1 MDFVIVV
8 NIVMTMIVAQILLPQ
23 ALACPNNFS
32 LTATGRCRYQGPY
45 PMATTPT
52 QGAWRTLPYVKRLD
66 EGLDPRAI
74 ALGHRLFSSRELSYE
89 RNLSCQDCHNPDHAF
104 TDQNPQSIG
113 GSGLALKR
121 NSPSLYNMIFLQRF
135 FWDGRAASPE
145 EQLAGPLF
153 SKDEMNMSPE
163 KLWQRLLE
171 TPDLMAALK
180 EVYPPTLHESS
191 PESPQDWA
199 VRGITD
205 ALVSYQATLLAF
217 DSPYDRWALGDQKAL
232 TQDQFL
238 GFNIFRSFVSRCAE
252 CHIPPL
258 FTSGQ
263 LVVIGA
269 PDHPK
274 AGPDHGAG
282 GAGGAGGGAAAGGTF
297 KVPTLRNIALTAPYM
312 HSGSFQTLGE
322 TLRFYNRG
330 GGRAL
335 GTHMPK
341 DLHWHIRPMTLSH
354 RELQLL
360 EIFLGSL
367 TDRR

>member
-1 MDFVIVV
+1 
-8 NIVMTMIVAQILLPQ
+8 
-23 ALACPNNFS
+23 
-32 LTATGRCRYQGPY
+32 
-45 PMATTPT
+45 
-52 QGAWRTLPYVKRLD
+52 
-66 EGLDPRAI
+66 
-74 ALGHRLFSSRELSYE
+74 
-89 RNLSCQDCHNPDHAF
+89 
-104 TDQNPQSIG
+104 
-113 GSGLALKR
+113 
-121 NSPSLYNMIFLQRF
+121 MIFLKRF
-135 FWDGRAASPE
+135 FWDGRARSPE

-163 KLWQRLLE
+163 KLWRRLLE
-171 TPDLMAALK
+171 TPDLLTSIQ
-180 EVYPPTLHESS
+180 EVYPRSPKESP

-199 VRGITD
+199 VHSITD

-238 GFNIFRSFVSRCAE
+238 GYNIFRSFVSRCAE

-274 AGPDHGAG
+274 AGLDLGA
-282 GAGGAGGGAAAGGTF
+282 AEGGGTTARAF
-297 KVPTLRNIALTAPYM
+297 KVPTLRNITLTAPYM
-312 HSGSFQTLGE
+312 HGGSLQTLGE
-322 TLRFYNRG
+322 ILKFYNRG

-341 DLHWHIRPMTLSH
+341 DLHWHIRPMTLSP

-367 TDRR
+367 TDRP